1 MDEIPEEFKD
11 GEMITQMKE
20 KFSGEKKIET
30 YIKGEK
36 IGKGGFSTCYKLY
49 NVQDK
54 KIYAAKE
61 IIKNKSSYDRIKN
74 EIDIYEYLKH
84 DNIVNQKE
92 HFIYNDTQYLIFE
105 FCENGDLSHLI
116 DQRKKLKEIEVQYYI
131 TQLIQAL
138 IHLHD
143 RNIVHRDLKLG
154 NIFLTG
160 KMELKLGD
168 FGLAKKLSFRDEKI
182 SEMVGTPAYM
192 APEILENMGYSL
204 EVDIWSLGVIMYYL
218 IIGKLPFNKP
228 NQEDIKSVSYTFP
241 KKANISRAAKNLIE
255 QILKK
260 DPKERPSLKQILR
273 HDFFTLGRSIPRL
286 IPKVFMYKDPS
297 INYIRYFMMD
307 ANDNGIV
314 DREVSNE
321 STNLKGIIIEKE
333 DENEENKVRT
343 DIYVTKCHEIK
354 KYGLGYQLSNNNF
367 GVYFNDTTKIIY
379 DWRKDSYHY
388 IGNNEE
394 TKSFTEKDIEEIKE
408 PKDLNKKCKI
418 LKTFQEVLTRDKNAT
433 STISRN
439 ENYNDYERKDDG
451 MNDSSVPVY
460 VKKYYSYDKQ
470 SILIRLTN
478 KDIQIYFLSGET
490 ILLSKEEKEV
500 TFIKKNNAQLET
512 LKYPLQEIM
521 ETQNYDIIRKM
532 QYSKSL
538 LERIITDDNRQ

>member
-30 YIKGEK
+30 YIKGK
-36 IGKGGFSTCYKLY
+36 IIGTGGFSKCYKLY

-61 IIKNKSSYDRIKN
+61 IIKDKSSYDRIKN

-105 FCENGDLSHLI
+105 FCENRDLSHLI
-116 DQRKKLKEIEVQYYI
+116 DKRKKLKEIEVQYYI

-192 APEILENMGYSL
+192 APEILENKGYSL

-218 IIGKLPFNKP
+218 IIGKLPFNKQ
-228 NQEDIKSVSYTFP
+228 NQEDIKRVSYTFP
-241 KKANISRAAKNLIE
+241 KKAIISRAAKNLIE
-255 QILKK
+255 QILVK

-307 ANDNGIV
+307 ADKNGIV
-314 DREVSNE
+314 DRALSDE
-321 STNLKGIIIEKE
+321 STRLKDIIIEKE

>member
-11 GEMITQMKE
+11 GEMITQVKE

-30 YIKGEK
+30 YIKGK
-36 IGKGGFSTCYKLY
+36 IIGTGGFSKCYKLY

-61 IIKNKSSYDRIKN
+61 IIKDKSSYDRIKN

-105 FCENGDLSHLI
+105 FCENRDLSHLI
-116 DQRKKLKEIEVQYYI
+116 DKRKKLKEIEVQYYI

-228 NQEDIKSVSYTFP
+228 NQEDIKRVSYTFP
-241 KKANISRAAKNLIE
+241 KKAIISRAAKSLIE
-255 QILKK
+255 QILVK

-307 ANDNGIV
+307 ANQNGIV
-314 DREVSNE
+314 DRELSNE
-321 STNLKGIIIEKE
+321 STRLKDIIIEKE

-394 TKSFTEKDIEEIKE
+394 TKTFMEKDIEEIKE

>member
-11 GEMITQMKE
+11 GEMITQVKE

-61 IIKNKSSYDRIKN
+61 IIKDKSSYDRIKN

-92 HFIYNDTQYLIFE
+92 HFTYNDTQYLIFE
-105 FCENGDLSHLI
+105 FCENRDLSHLI
-116 DQRKKLKEIEVQYYI
+116 DKRKKLKEIEVQYYI

-168 FGLAKKLSFRDEKI
+168 FGLAKKLSFPDEKI
-182 SEMVGTPAYM
+182 SERVGTPAYM

-228 NQEDIKSVSYTFP
+228 NQEDIKRVSYTFP
-241 KKANISRAAKNLIE
+241 KKAIISRAAKNLIE
-255 QILKK
+255 QILVK

-307 ANDNGIV
+307 ANENGIV
-314 DREVSNE
+314 DRELSNE
-321 STNLKGIIIEKE
+321 STRLKDIIIEKE

-379 DWRKDSYHY
+379 DWRKDSYYY

-394 TKSFTEKDIEEIKE
+394 TKSFMEKDIEEIKE

>member
-11 GEMITQMKE
+11 GEMITQVKE

-30 YIKGEK
+30 YIKGKK

-105 FCENGDLSHLI
+105 FCENRDLSHLI
-116 DQRKKLKEIEVQYYI
+116 DKRKKLKEIEVQYYI

-182 SEMVGTPAYM
+182 SEMVGTPGYM
-192 APEILENMGYSL
+192 APEILENKGYSL

-218 IIGKLPFNKP
+218 IIGKLPFNKK

-241 KKANISRAAKNLIE
+241 KKAIISRAAKSLIE
-255 QILKK
+255 QILVK

-314 DREVSNE
+314 DRELSNE

-394 TKSFTEKDIEEIKE
+394 TKTFMEKDIEEIKE

>member
-30 YIKGEK
+30 YIKGK
-36 IGKGGFSTCYKLY
+36 IIGTGGFSICYKLY

-105 FCENGDLSHLI
+105 FCENRDLSHLI
-116 DQRKKLKEIEVQYYI
+116 DKRKKLKEIEVQYYI

-182 SEMVGTPAYM
+182 SERVGTPAYM

-228 NQEDIKSVSYTFP
+228 NQEDIKRVSYTFP
-241 KKANISRAAKNLIE
+241 KKAIISRAAKSLIE
-255 QILKK
+255 QILVK
-260 DPKERPSLKQILR
+260 DPKERPSLKQIL
-273 HDFFTLGRSIPRL
+273 IPVL
-286 IPKVFMYKDPS
+286 IIS
-297 INYIRYFMMD
+297 
-307 ANDNGIV
+307 
-314 DREVSNE
+314 
-321 STNLKGIIIEKE
+321 
-333 DENEENKVRT
+333 
-343 DIYVTKCHEIK
+343 DI
-354 KYGLGYQLSNNNF
+354 L
-367 GVYFNDTTKIIY
+367 
-379 DWRKDSYHY
+379 
-388 IGNNEE
+388 
-394 TKSFTEKDIEEIKE
+394 
-408 PKDLNKKCKI
+408 
-418 LKTFQEVLTRDKNAT
+418 
-433 STISRN
+433 
-439 ENYNDYERKDDG
+439 
-451 MNDSSVPVY
+451 
-460 VKKYYSYDKQ
+460 
-470 SILIRLTN
+470 
-478 KDIQIYFLSGET
+478 
-490 ILLSKEEKEV
+490 
-500 TFIKKNNAQLET
+500 
-512 LKYPLQEIM
+512 
-521 ETQNYDIIRKM
+521 
-532 QYSKSL
+532 
-538 LERIITDDNRQ
+538 

>member
-105 FCENGDLSHLI
+105 FCENRDLSHLI
-116 DQRKKLKEIEVQYYI
+116 DKRKKLKEIEVQYYI

-192 APEILENMGYSL
+192 APEILENKGYSL

-218 IIGKLPFNKP
+218 IIGKLPFNKQ
-228 NQEDIKSVSYTFP
+228 NQEDIKRVSFP
-241 KKANISRAAKNLIE
+241 KKAIISRAAKSLIE
-255 QILKK
+255 QILVK

-307 ANDNGIV
+307 ADKNGIV

-379 DWRKDSYHY
+379 DWRKDSYYY

-394 TKSFTEKDIEEIKE
+394 TKSFMEKDIEEIKE

>member
-11 GEMITQMKE
+11 GEMITQVKE

-61 IIKNKSSYDRIKN
+61 IIKDKSSYDRIKN

-105 FCENGDLSHLI
+105 FCENRDLSHLI
-116 DQRKKLKEIEVQYYI
+116 DKRKKLKEIEVQYYI

-192 APEILENMGYSL
+192 APEILENKGYSL

-228 NQEDIKSVSYTFP
+228 NQEDIKRVSYTFP
-241 KKANISRAAKNLIE
+241 KKAIISRAAKSLIE
-255 QILKK
+255 QILVK

-314 DREVSNE
+314 DRELSDE

-394 TKSFTEKDIEEIKE
+394 IKTFTEKDIEEIKE

>member
-11 GEMITQMKE
+11 GEMITQVKE

-36 IGKGGFSTCYKLY
+36 IGKGGFSICYKLY

-61 IIKNKSSYDRIKN
+61 IIKNKSTYERIKN

-116 DQRKKLKEIEVQYYI
+116 DKRKKLKEIEVQYYI

-192 APEILENMGYSL
+192 APEILENKGYSL

-241 KKANISRAAKNLIE
+241 KKANISRAAKSLIE

-307 ANDNGIV
+307 ADNNGIV
-314 DREVSNE
+314 DKALSNE

>member
-30 YIKGEK
+30 YIKGK
-36 IGKGGFSTCYKLY
+36 IIGTGGFSICYKLY

-61 IIKNKSSYDRIKN
+61 IIKDKSSYDRIKN

-105 FCENGDLSHLI
+105 FCENRDLSHLI
-116 DQRKKLKEIEVQYYI
+116 DKRKKLKEIEVQYYI

-192 APEILENMGYSL
+192 APEILENKGYSL

-228 NQEDIKSVSYTFP
+228 NQEDIKRVSFP
-241 KKANISRAAKNLIE
+241 KKAIISRAAKSLIE
-255 QILKK
+255 QILVK

-314 DREVSNE
+314 DRELSDE

-394 TKSFTEKDIEEIKE
+394 TKSFMEKDIEEIKE

>member
-36 IGKGGFSTCYKLY
+36 IGKGGFATCYKLY

-61 IIKNKSSYDRIKN
+61 IIKDKSSYDRIKN

-105 FCENGDLSHLI
+105 FCENRDLSHLI
-116 DQRKKLKEIEVQYYI
+116 DKRKKLKEIEVQYYI

-168 FGLAKKLSFRDEKI
+168 FGLAKKLSFREEKI

-192 APEILENMGYSL
+192 APEILENKGYSL

-218 IIGKLPFNKP
+218 IIGKLPFNKQ
-228 NQEDIKSVSYTFP
+228 NQEDIKRAFP
-241 KKANISRAAKNLIE
+241 KKAIISRAAKSLIE
-255 QILKK
+255 QILVK

-314 DREVSNE
+314 DRELSNE
-321 STNLKGIIIEKE
+321 STRLKDIIIEKE

-379 DWRKDSYHY
+379 DWRKDSYYY

-394 TKSFTEKDIEEIKE
+394 TKSFMEKDIEEIKE

>member
-11 GEMITQMKE
+11 GEMITQVKE

-30 YIKGEK
+30 YIKGK
-36 IGKGGFSTCYKLY
+36 IIGTGGFSKCYKLY

-61 IIKNKSSYDRIKN
+61 IIKDKSSYDRIKN

-105 FCENGDLSHLI
+105 FCENRDLSHLI
-116 DQRKKLKEIEVQYYI
+116 DKRKKLKEIEVQYYI

-182 SEMVGTPAYM
+182 SERVGTPAYM

-228 NQEDIKSVSYTFP
+228 NQEDIKRVSYTFP
-241 KKANISRAAKNLIE
+241 KKAIISRAAKSLIE
-255 QILKK
+255 QILVK

-314 DREVSNE
+314 DRELSNE
-321 STNLKGIIIEKE
+321 STRLKDIIIEKE

-394 TKSFTEKDIEEIKE
+394 TKSFMEKDIEEIKE

>member
-30 YIKGEK
+30 YIKGK
-36 IGKGGFSTCYKLY
+36 IIGTGGFSKCYKLY

-61 IIKNKSSYDRIKN
+61 IIKDKSSYDRIKN

-105 FCENGDLSHLI
+105 FCENRDLSHLI
-116 DQRKKLKEIEVQYYI
+116 DKRKKLKEIEVQYYI

-182 SEMVGTPAYM
+182 SERVGTPAYM

-228 NQEDIKSVSYTFP
+228 NQEDIKRVSYTFP
-241 KKANISRAAKNLIE
+241 KKAIISRAAKSLIE
-255 QILKK
+255 QILVK
-260 DPKERPSLKQILR
+260 DPKKRPSLKQILR

-314 DREVSNE
+314 DRELSNE

>member
-36 IGKGGFSTCYKLY
+36 IGKGGFATCYKLY

-105 FCENGDLSHLI
+105 FCENRDLSHLI
-116 DQRKKLKEIEVQYYI
+116 DKRKKLKEIEVQYYI

-182 SEMVGTPAYM
+182 SEMVGTPSYM

-218 IIGKLPFNKP
+218 IIGKLPFNKQ
-228 NQEDIKSVSYTFP
+228 NQEDIKKVSFP
-241 KKANISRAAKNLIE
+241 KKAIISRAAKSLIE
-255 QILKK
+255 QILVK

-314 DREVSNE
+314 DRELSNE

>member
-11 GEMITQMKE
+11 GEMITQVKE

-30 YIKGEK
+30 YIKGK
-36 IGKGGFSTCYKLY
+36 IIGTGGFSICYKLY

-105 FCENGDLSHLI
+105 FCENRDLSHLI
-116 DQRKKLKEIEVQYYI
+116 DKRKKLKEIEVQYYI

-168 FGLAKKLSFRDEKI
+168 FGLAKKLSFPDEKI
-182 SEMVGTPAYM
+182 SERVGTPAYM

-228 NQEDIKSVSYTFP
+228 NQEDIKRVSFP
-241 KKANISRAAKNLIE
+241 KKAIISRAAKSLIE
-255 QILKK
+255 QILVK

-314 DREVSNE
+314 DRELSDE

-394 TKSFTEKDIEEIKE
+394 TKSFMEKDIEEIKE

>member
-11 GEMITQMKE
+11 GEMITQVKE

-105 FCENGDLSHLI
+105 FCENRDLSHLI
-116 DQRKKLKEIEVQYYI
+116 DKRKKLKEIEVQYYI

-192 APEILENMGYSL
+192 APEILENKGYSL

-218 IIGKLPFNKP
+218 IIGKLPFNKQ
-228 NQEDIKSVSYTFP
+228 NQEDIKRVSFP
-241 KKANISRAAKNLIE
+241 KKAIISRAAKSLIE
-255 QILKK
+255 QILVK

-314 DREVSNE
+314 DRELSNE

-394 TKSFTEKDIEEIKE
+394 TKSFMEKDIEEIKE

>member
-11 GEMITQMKE
+11 GEMITQVKE

-36 IGKGGFSTCYKLY
+36 IGTGGFSTCYKLY

-61 IIKNKSSYDRIKN
+61 IIKDKSSYDRIKN

-105 FCENGDLSHLI
+105 FCENRDLSHLI
-116 DQRKKLKEIEVQYYI
+116 DKRKKLKEIEVQYYI

-192 APEILENMGYSL
+192 APEILENKGYSL

-228 NQEDIKSVSYTFP
+228 NQEDIKRVSYTFP
-241 KKANISRAAKNLIE
+241 KKAIISRAAKSLIE
-255 QILKK
+255 QILVK
-260 DPKERPSLKQILR
+260 DPKKRPSLKQILR

-307 ANDNGIV
+307 ADKNGIV
-314 DREVSNE
+314 DRALSDE
-321 STNLKGIIIEKE
+321 STRLKDIIIEKE

-512 LKYPLQEIM
+512 LKYPLKEIM

>member
-11 GEMITQMKE
+11 GEMITQVKE

-30 YIKGEK
+30 YIKGK
-36 IGKGGFSTCYKLY
+36 IIGTGGFSICYKLY

-61 IIKNKSSYDRIKN
+61 IIKNKSTYDRIKN

-105 FCENGDLSHLI
+105 FCENRDLSHLI
-116 DQRKKLKEIEVQYYI
+116 DKRKKLKEIEVQYYI

-218 IIGKLPFNKP
+218 IIGKLPFNKQ
-228 NQEDIKSVSYTFP
+228 NQEDIKRVSFP
-241 KKANISRAAKNLIE
+241 KKAIISRAAKSLIE
-255 QILKK
+255 QILVK
-260 DPKERPSLKQILR
+260 DPKKRPSLKQILR

-307 ANDNGIV
+307 ADKNGIV
-314 DREVSNE
+314 NREVSNE

-379 DWRKDSYHY
+379 DWRKDSYYY

-394 TKSFTEKDIEEIKE
+394 TKSFMEKDIEEIKE

>member
-11 GEMITQMKE
+11 GEMITQVKE

-105 FCENGDLSHLI
+105 FCENRDLSHLI
-116 DQRKKLKEIEVQYYI
+116 DKRKKLKEIEVQYYI

-241 KKANISRAAKNLIE
+241 KKAIISRAAKSLIE
-255 QILKK
+255 QILVK

-307 ANDNGIV
+307 ADKNGIV
-314 DREVSNE
+314 NREVSNE

-379 DWRKDSYHY
+379 DWRKDSYYY

-394 TKSFTEKDIEEIKE
+394 TKSFMEKDIEEIKE

>member
-36 IGKGGFSTCYKLY
+36 IGKGGFATCYKLY

-105 FCENGDLSHLI
+105 FCENRDLSYLI

-192 APEILENMGYSL
+192 APEILENKGYSL

-218 IIGKLPFNKP
+218 IIGKLPFNKQ
-228 NQEDIKSVSYTFP
+228 NQEDIKKVSFP
-241 KKANISRAAKNLIE
+241 KKAIISRAAKSLIE
-255 QILKK
+255 QILVK

-314 DREVSNE
+314 DRELSNE

-394 TKSFTEKDIEEIKE
+394 TKSFMEKDIEEIKD
-408 PKDLNKKCKI
+408 KDLNKKCKI

>member
-11 GEMITQMKE
+11 GEMITQKKE

-30 YIKGEK
+30 YIKGK
-36 IGKGGFSTCYKLY
+36 IIGTGGFSKCYKLY

-105 FCENGDLSHLI
+105 FCENRDLSHLI
-116 DQRKKLKEIEVQYYI
+116 DKRKKLKEIEVQYYI

-228 NQEDIKSVSYTFP
+228 NQEDIKRVSYTFP
-241 KKANISRAAKNLIE
+241 KKAIISRAAKSLIE
-255 QILKK
+255 QILVK

-314 DREVSNE
+314 DRELSDE

>member
-1 MDEIPEEFKD
+1 
-11 GEMITQMKE
+11 
-20 KFSGEKKIET
+20 
-30 YIKGEK
+30 
-36 IGKGGFSTCYKLY
+36 
-49 NVQDK
+49 
-54 KIYAAKE
+54 
-61 IIKNKSSYDRIKN
+61 
-74 EIDIYEYLKH
+74 
-84 DNIVNQKE
+84 
-92 HFIYNDTQYLIFE
+92 
-105 FCENGDLSHLI
+105 
-116 DQRKKLKEIEVQYYI
+116 
-131 TQLIQAL
+131 
-138 IHLHD
+138 
-143 RNIVHRDLKLG
+143 
-154 NIFLTG
+154 
-160 KMELKLGD
+160 
-168 FGLAKKLSFRDEKI
+168 
-182 SEMVGTPAYM
+182 
-192 APEILENMGYSL
+192 
-204 EVDIWSLGVIMYYL
+204 
-218 IIGKLPFNKP
+218 
-228 NQEDIKSVSYTFP
+228 
-241 KKANISRAAKNLIE
+241 
-255 QILKK
+255 
-260 DPKERPSLKQILR
+260 
-273 HDFFTLGRSIPRL
+273 
-286 IPKVFMYKDPS
+286 
-297 INYIRYFMMD
+297 MMD
-307 ANDNGIV
+307 ADKNGIV
-314 DREVSNE
+314 NREVSNE

-379 DWRKDSYHY
+379 DWRKDSYYY

-394 TKSFTEKDIEEIKE
+394 TKSFMEKDIEEIKE

>member
-11 GEMITQMKE
+11 GEMITQVKE

-30 YIKGEK
+30 YIKGK
-36 IGKGGFSTCYKLY
+36 IIGTGGFSICYKLY

-92 HFIYNDTQYLIFE
+92 HFTYNDTQYLIFE
-105 FCENGDLSHLI
+105 FCENRDLSHLI
-116 DQRKKLKEIEVQYYI
+116 DKRKKLKEIEVQYYI

-228 NQEDIKSVSYTFP
+228 NQEDIKRVSYTFP
-241 KKANISRAAKNLIE
+241 KKAIISRAAKSLIE

-307 ANDNGIV
+307 ADKNGIV
-314 DREVSNE
+314 DRALSDE
-321 STNLKGIIIEKE
+321 STRLKDIIIEKE

-394 TKSFTEKDIEEIKE
+394 TKSFMEKDIEEIKE

>member
-11 GEMITQMKE
+11 GEMITQVKE

-30 YIKGEK
+30 YIKGK
-36 IGKGGFSTCYKLY
+36 IIGTGGFSKCYKLY

-61 IIKNKSSYDRIKN
+61 IIKDKSSYDRIKN

-105 FCENGDLSHLI
+105 FCENRDLSHLI
-116 DQRKKLKEIEVQYYI
+116 DKRKKLKEIEVQYYI

-182 SEMVGTPAYM
+182 SERVGTPAYM

-218 IIGKLPFNKP
+218 IIGKLPFNKQ
-228 NQEDIKSVSYTFP
+228 NQEDIKRVSFP
-241 KKANISRAAKNLIE
+241 KKAIISRAAKSLIE

-297 INYIRYFMMD
+297 LNYIRYFMMD
-307 ANDNGIV
+307 ADKNGIV
-314 DREVSNE
+314 DRALSNE
-321 STNLKGIIIEKE
+321 STRLKDIIIEKE

-394 TKSFTEKDIEEIKE
+394 TKSFMEKDIEEIKE

>member
-36 IGKGGFSTCYKLY
+36 IGKGGFATCYKLY

-105 FCENGDLSHLI
+105 FCENRDLSYLI

-143 RNIVHRDLKLG
+143 RFIVHRDLKLG

-241 KKANISRAAKNLIE
+241 KKAIISRAAKSLIE
-255 QILKK
+255 QILVK

-307 ANDNGIV
+307 ADKNGIV
-314 DREVSNE
+314 NRELSNE

-394 TKSFTEKDIEEIKE
+394 TKSFMEKDIEEIKE

>member
-61 IIKNKSSYDRIKN
+61 IIKDKSSYDRIKN

-105 FCENGDLSHLI
+105 FCENRDLSHLI
-116 DQRKKLKEIEVQYYI
+116 DKRKKLKEIEVQYYI

-192 APEILENMGYSL
+192 APEIFENMGYSL
-204 EVDIWSLGVIMYYL
+204 EVDIWSLGVIMYYI
-218 IIGKLPFNKP
+218 IIGKLPFNKQ
-228 NQEDIKSVSYTFP
+228 NQEDIKRVSFP
-241 KKANISRAAKNLIE
+241 KKAIISRAAKSLIE
-255 QILKK
+255 QILVK

-379 DWRKDSYHY
+379 DWRKDSYYY

-478 KDIQIYFLSGET
+478 KDIQIYFLSGEI

>member
-11 GEMITQMKE
+11 GEMITQVKE

-36 IGKGGFSTCYKLY
+36 IGKGGFATCYKLY

-105 FCENGDLSHLI
+105 FCENRDLSHLI
-116 DQRKKLKEIEVQYYI
+116 DKRKKLKEIEVQYYI

-218 IIGKLPFNKP
+218 IIGKLPFNKQ
-228 NQEDIKSVSYTFP
+228 NQEDIKRVSYTFP
-241 KKANISRAAKNLIE
+241 KKAIISRAAKSLIE
-255 QILKK
+255 QILVK

-314 DREVSNE
+314 DRELSNE

-379 DWRKDSYHY
+379 DWRKDSYYY

-394 TKSFTEKDIEEIKE
+394 TKSFMEKDIEEIKE

>member
-11 GEMITQMKE
+11 GEMITQVKE

-30 YIKGEK
+30 YIKGK
-36 IGKGGFSTCYKLY
+36 IIGTGGFSICYKLY

-105 FCENGDLSHLI
+105 FCENRDLSHLI
-116 DQRKKLKEIEVQYYI
+116 DKRKKLKEIEVQYYI

-168 FGLAKKLSFRDEKI
+168 FGLAKKLSFPDEKI
-182 SEMVGTPAYM
+182 SERVGTPAYM

-218 IIGKLPFNKP
+218 IIGKLPFNKQ
-228 NQEDIKSVSYTFP
+228 NQEDIKRVSFP
-241 KKANISRAAKNLIE
+241 KKAIISRAAKSLIE
-255 QILKK
+255 QILVK
-260 DPKERPSLKQILR
+260 DPKKRPSLKQILR

-314 DREVSNE
+314 DRELSNE

>member
-11 GEMITQMKE
+11 GEMITQVKE

-105 FCENGDLSHLI
+105 FCENRDLSHLI
-116 DQRKKLKEIEVQYYI
+116 DKRKKLKEIEVQYYI

-192 APEILENMGYSL
+192 APEILENKGYSL

-228 NQEDIKSVSYTFP
+228 NQEDIKKVSYTFP
-241 KKANISRAAKNLIE
+241 KKAIISRAAKSLIE
-255 QILKK
+255 QILRK

-314 DREVSNE
+314 DRELSNE

-394 TKSFTEKDIEEIKE
+394 TKSFMEKDIEEIKE

>member
-11 GEMITQMKE
+11 GEMITQVKE

-30 YIKGEK
+30 YIKGTI
-36 IGKGGFSTCYKLY
+36 IGTGGFSKCYKLY

-61 IIKNKSSYDRIKN
+61 IIKDKSSYDRIKN

-105 FCENGDLSHLI
+105 FCENRDLSYLI

-192 APEILENMGYSL
+192 APEILENKGYSL

-228 NQEDIKSVSYTFP
+228 NQEDIKRVSYTFP
-241 KKANISRAAKNLIE
+241 KKAIISRAAKNLIE
-255 QILKK
+255 QILVK

-307 ANDNGIV
+307 ADKNGIV
-314 DREVSNE
+314 DRELSNE

>member
-105 FCENGDLSHLI
+105 FCENRDLSHLI
-116 DQRKKLKEIEVQYYI
+116 DKRKKLKEIEVQYYI

-192 APEILENMGYSL
+192 APEILENKGYSL

-218 IIGKLPFNKP
+218 IIGKLPFNKQ
-228 NQEDIKSVSYTFP
+228 NQEDIKRVSFP
-241 KKANISRAAKNLIE
+241 KKAIISRAAKSLIE
-255 QILKK
+255 QILVK

-314 DREVSNE
+314 DRELSNE

>member
-11 GEMITQMKE
+11 GEMITQVKE

-30 YIKGEK
+30 YIKGK
-36 IGKGGFSTCYKLY
+36 IIGTGGFSKCYKLY

-105 FCENGDLSHLI
+105 FCENRDLSYLI

-241 KKANISRAAKNLIE
+241 KKANISRAAKSLIE
-255 QILKK
+255 QILVK

-314 DREVSNE
+314 DRELSNE
-321 STNLKGIIIEKE
+321 STRLKDIIIEKE

-379 DWRKDSYHY
+379 DWRKDSYYY

-394 TKSFTEKDIEEIKE
+394 TKSFMEKDIEEIKE

>member
-11 GEMITQMKE
+11 GEMITQVKE

-30 YIKGEK
+30 YIKGK
-36 IGKGGFSTCYKLY
+36 IIGTGGFSKCYKLY

-61 IIKNKSSYDRIKN
+61 IIKDKSSYDRIKN

-105 FCENGDLSHLI
+105 FCENRDLSHLI
-116 DQRKKLKEIEVQYYI
+116 DKRKKLKEIEVQYYI

-228 NQEDIKSVSYTFP
+228 NQEDIKRVSYTFP
-241 KKANISRAAKNLIE
+241 KKAIISRAAKSLIE

-286 IPKVFMYKDPS
+286 IPKVFMHKDPS

-307 ANDNGIV
+307 ADKNGIV
-314 DREVSNE
+314 NREVSNE

-379 DWRKDSYHY
+379 DWRKDSYYY

-394 TKSFTEKDIEEIKE
+394 TKSFMEKDIEEIKE

>member
-36 IGKGGFSTCYKLY
+36 IGTGGFSICYKLY

-61 IIKNKSSYDRIKN
+61 IIKNKSGYDRIKN

-105 FCENGDLSHLI
+105 FCENRDLSHLI
-116 DQRKKLKEIEVQYYI
+116 DKRKKLKEIEVQYYI

-192 APEILENMGYSL
+192 APEIFENMGYSL
-204 EVDIWSLGVIMYYL
+204 EVDIWSLGIIMYYL
-218 IIGKLPFNKP
+218 IIGKPPFKP

-241 KKANISRAAKNLIE
+241 KKAIISRAAKSLIE
-255 QILKK
+255 QILVK

-379 DWRKDSYHY
+379 DWRKDSYYY

-478 KDIQIYFLSGET
+478 KDIQIYFLSGEI

>member
-105 FCENGDLSHLI
+105 FCENRDLSHLI
-116 DQRKKLKEIEVQYYI
+116 DKRKKLKEIEVQYYI

-228 NQEDIKSVSYTFP
+228 NQEDIKRVSYTFP
-241 KKANISRAAKNLIE
+241 KKAIISRAAKSLIE
-255 QILKK
+255 QILVK

-314 DREVSNE
+314 DRELSNE

-379 DWRKDSYHY
+379 DWRKDSYYY

-394 TKSFTEKDIEEIKE
+394 TKSFMEKDIEEIKE

>member
-11 GEMITQMKE
+11 GEMITQVKE

-36 IGKGGFSTCYKLY
+36 IGKGGFATCYKLY

-105 FCENGDLSHLI
+105 FCENRDLSHLI
-116 DQRKKLKEIEVQYYI
+116 DKRKKLKEIEVQYYI

-192 APEILENMGYSL
+192 APEILENKGYSL

-218 IIGKLPFNKP
+218 IIGKLPFNKQ
-228 NQEDIKSVSYTFP
+228 NQEDIKRVSFP
-241 KKANISRAAKNLIE
+241 KKAIISRAAKSLIE
-255 QILKK
+255 QILRK

-307 ANDNGIV
+307 ADKNGIV
-314 DREVSNE
+314 DRELSNE

-394 TKSFTEKDIEEIKE
+394 TKSFMEKDIEEIKE

>member
-61 IIKNKSSYDRIKN
+61 IIKNKSGYDRIKN

-116 DQRKKLKEIEVQYYI
+116 DKRKKLKEIEVQYYI

-192 APEILENMGYSL
+192 APEILENKGYSL

-218 IIGKLPFNKP
+218 IIGKLPFNKQ
-228 NQEDIKSVSYTFP
+228 NQEDIKRVSYTFP
-241 KKANISRAAKNLIE
+241 KKAIISRAAKSLIE
-255 QILKK
+255 QILVK

-314 DREVSNE
+314 DRELSNE

-379 DWRKDSYHY
+379 DWRKDSYYY

>member
-36 IGKGGFSTCYKLY
+36 IGKGGFATCYKLY

-105 FCENGDLSHLI
+105 FCENRDLSYLI

-182 SEMVGTPAYM
+182 SEMVGTPSYM

-218 IIGKLPFNKP
+218 IIGKLPFNKK

-241 KKANISRAAKNLIE
+241 KKAIISRAAKSLIE

-314 DREVSNE
+314 DRELSNE

-394 TKSFTEKDIEEIKE
+394 TKSFMEKDIEEIKE

>member
-11 GEMITQMKE
+11 GEMITQIKE

-105 FCENGDLSHLI
+105 FCENRDLSHLI

-182 SEMVGTPAYM
+182 SEGVGTPAYM

-218 IIGKLPFNKP
+218 IIGKLPFNKQ
-228 NQEDIKSVSYTFP
+228 NQEDIKKVSYTFP
-241 KKANISRAAKNLIE
+241 KKAIISRAAKNLIE
-255 QILKK
+255 QILVK
-260 DPKERPSLKQILR
+260 DPKKRPSLKQILR

-297 INYIRYFMMD
+297 INYIRYFMRD
-307 ANDNGIV
+307 ANENGIV
-314 DREVSNE
+314 DRELSNE
-321 STNLKGIIIEKE
+321 STRLKDIIIEKE

>member
-36 IGKGGFSTCYKLY
+36 IGKGGFATCYKLY

-105 FCENGDLSHLI
+105 FCENRDLSHLI
-116 DQRKKLKEIEVQYYI
+116 DKRKKLKEIEVQYYI

-218 IIGKLPFNKP
+218 IIGKLPFNKK

-241 KKANISRAAKNLIE
+241 KKAIISKAAKSLIE
-255 QILKK
+255 QILVK

-286 IPKVFMYKDPS
+286 IPKVFMHKDPS

-307 ANDNGIV
+307 ADKNGIV
-314 DREVSNE
+314 NREVSNE

-394 TKSFTEKDIEEIKE
+394 TKSFMEKDIEEIKE